1 MARILDK
8 DTRLIDVDFGP
19 VQFNVTRLPGQTNPV
34 SGALPHGT
42 ISSTG
47 NGLEQCLVRPNLNV
61 GLIAGSFVQ
70 YMNVDLTYM
79 TLNNEAMMPADVS
92 VQRTSPVPF
101 GFHNNGNN
109 FDQIE
114 EYLYIFSRPL
124 NNETIT
130 GSAIDF
136 EDLRSLGLDRTETQ
150 SADLGGVDSGIP
162 THAQTI
168 YAEKRMYSY
177 NESLGATQANGG
189 LIPDTVG
196 SFEGS
201 AGQGG
206 PPAPIPAFTNDFNT
220 LFGMPVLDSVTTWGT
235 MSAITGPS
243 LHCYRVVIFRG
254 QSFPPLANVFVNVEK
269 AGNSQLEFPP
279 VNVSFLCK
287 DPNFTEGQLLTRL
300 ANAMNDIPE
309 GGPTA

>member
-1 MARILDK
+1 MVRIIDK

-19 VQFNVTRLPGQTNPV
+19 VQFNVTRLPTQTNPS

-42 ISSTG
+42 ITSQG
-47 NGLEQCLVRPNLNV
+47 NGLEQCIVLPNIDV
-61 GLIAGSFVQ
+61 GLYAGSFVQ
-70 YMNVDLTYM
+70 YANVDLSYM
-79 TLNNEAMMPADVS
+79 TMNNEAMMPVEVS
-92 VQRTSPVPF
+92 VQRTSPVPL

-114 EYLYIFSRPL
+114 EYVYVFTRPL
-124 NNETIT
+124 NNQTIDGT
-130 GSAIDF
+130 AIDF

-150 SADLGGVDSGIP
+150 QTALGGIDSGIP
-162 THAQTI
+162 SHAQTV

-177 NESLGATQANGG
+177 NESLGATQRNGG
-189 LIPDTVG
+189 LIPSTVG
-196 SFEGS
+196 EYEGGP
-201 AGQGG
+201 GQGG
-206 PPAPIPAFTNDFNT
+206 PQAPIPAFANNFNT

-235 MSAITGPS
+235 MGAITGPS

-254 QSFPPLANVFVNVEK
+254 QSFPPIANTFTNVDL

-279 VNVSFLCK
+279 LNVSFLCK
-287 DPNFTEGQLLTRL
+287 DPDFTEGELLTRL
-300 ANAMNDIPE
+300 ANAMNNIPE

>member
-1 MARILDK
+1 MRIIDK

-19 VQFNVTRLPGQTNPV
+19 VLFNVSRLPGQSNPS

-42 ISSTG
+42 ITSSG
-47 NGLEQCLVRPNLNV
+47 NGLEQCLVRPNINAGTV
-61 GLIAGSFVQ
+61 AGSFIQ
-70 YMNVDLTYM
+70 YANVDLTYM
-79 TLNNEAMMPADVS
+79 TLNNEAMMPVDVS
-92 VQRTSPVPF
+92 VQRTSPVPL

-114 EYLYIFSRPL
+114 EYVYIFTRPL
-124 NNETIT
+124 NNENIS

-136 EDLRSLGLDRTETQ
+136 EDLRALGLNRCETQ
-150 SADLGGVDSGIP
+150 QVALGGTDTGIP
-162 THAQTI
+162 SHEQTV

-177 NESLGATQANGG
+177 STSLGATQTNGG
-189 LIPDTVG
+189 LIPTTVG
-196 SFEGS
+196 EYEGGV
-201 AGQGG
+201 GQGG
-206 PPAPIPAFTNDFNT
+206 PQSPIPPFANDFNT

-243 LHCYRVVIFRG
+243 LHCYRVVLFRG
-254 QSFPPLANVFVNVEK
+254 QSLPPLANTFVNTAL

-279 VNVSFLCK
+279 LNVSFLCK
-287 DPNFTEGQLLTRL
+287 DPNFSEGELLTRL